1 MNVGLDTIRTRNVV
15 CVLLIALLAGATAWA
30 QGTAQLSGTVKD
42 PSGAVLPGVEV
53 SVTQTA
59 TGAKRTTVTD
69 ETGNYVLPN
78 LPIGPYMLEVSLPG
92 FKTYLQSGIV
102 LQVGTNPQINVVLQ
116 IGQVAEQVEVQADAA
131 LVETRTTGVGQMI
144 DNQRVLELP
153 LNGRQATELIF
164 LAGIATQTI
173 DNSLNS
179 GVRNYP
185 TTVISVAGGAN
196 GGLNYFLDGGTHNDP
211 ENNLN
216 LPLPFPDALQ
226 EFKVETSGV
235 PAQYGHHAAG
245 TVNGVTKSG
254 TNSIHGDAFEF
265 LRNGAMNA
273 RNAYALSNDGLKR
286 NQFGGVIGGPIIK
299 NKLFFF
305 GGEQT
310 TTIRA
315 VPTVNKQFVP
325 TAQMLAGD
333 FTTFASGQCQ
343 NGKDV
348 PLAAPFGTNGYAL
361 NTIDPKL
368 FAPQALALAARLPK
382 AANACGLTQFGGVSN
397 TNEYLTTGKVD
408 YQKTDKHTM
417 FFRYMG
423 AARNASWDYDGQ
435 NILTS
440 STGQTNQK
448 THSLVFGDTYVFG
461 TGVVN
466 SFHLTGIRTVN
477 DRIHPEIIDYND
489 IGVKNVWLPFKGH
502 MRLEVGS
509 GVVNGVNPNGFTIS
523 GVNVQ
528 PGYYNS
534 VEGAISDDLSW
545 IKGSHQW
552 GFGVYWSHLN
562 FTANSNVNAAPFF
575 SFSGQVKT
583 GLALADFLT
592 GYPSSFTAGT
602 KSELYPRQT
611 YFALY
616 LQDTWKAT
624 QHFTLNYGLR
634 YEPFIAPYDGHGRFN
649 FFTYELYNSGF
660 VSKTYPKAPVG
671 LLMPGDAGTPPN
683 GKYMFDRWFH
693 LAPRLGLAWDP
704 NGNGLT
710 VVRAAYG
717 LFNELPPA
725 WTFFGNGAGVP
736 WNSTTAITNP
746 SFADPWNL
754 PSGSFPNG
762 YPGGNPLPS
771 VFTPSSTFPLSG
783 NYDNIRMH
791 AKSTYIQQWNLS
803 LQRQV
808 GANWLFTANYL
819 GNEDVHLWGPQY
831 QLNNAIFAPAATIGN
846 IPQRRVLTLANP
858 AVGPYYN
865 GIGETEDGGTGSY
878 NALLISVQ
886 RRRAKGLTISGNYTW
901 SHCISDGVV
910 SQPGSTGI
918 TLGLRRVLRGNC
930 GSNSGSA
937 GQASVSGGDRRHV
950 LSVSAVVESPRFAN
964 STLRLLGSGWQLSGI
979 LKLQSGTS
987 FTVNSGTDVTLTGT
1001 SDNQRALQILANPY
1015 MPNKNR
1021 DQWLNPAAFAR
1032 PANGQYGN
1040 AANSI
1045 RGPGIFQLD
1054 TGLTRKFA
1062 IREGQS
1068 VEFRAEAFNLTNHV
1082 NPNNPS
1088 LLLNSQTFGK
1098 ITSAGDPRIT
1108 GPGDPRIMQ
1117 LALKYVF

>member
-1 MNVGLDTIRTRNVV
+1 MERIRAI
-15 CVLLIALLAGATAWA
+15 VLASLALLAACPAGWA

-42 PSGAVLPGVEV
+42 QSGAVLPGVEV
-53 SVTQTA
+53 SATQTA
-59 TGAKRTTVTD
+59 TGAKRTGVSD
-69 ETGNYVLPN
+69 ETGSFVLPN
-78 LPIGPYMLEVSLPG
+78 LPIGPYLLEASLPG
-92 FKTYLQSGIV
+92 FKSYVQSGIV
-102 LQVGTNPQINVVLQ
+102 LQVGANPLINIALQVGQIADQ
-116 IGQVAEQVEVQADAA
+116 IEVQADAA
-131 LVETRTTGVGQMI
+131 LVETRSTGVGQMI

-164 LAGIATQTI
+164 LAGIATQTT
-173 DNSLNS
+173 DASLNS

-211 ENNLN
+211 ENSLN

-254 TNSIHGDAFEF
+254 TNSFHGDAFEF
-265 LRNGAMNA
+265 VRNGSMNA

-305 GGEQT
+305 GGEQAT
-310 TTIRA
+310 TLRA
-315 VPTVNKQFVP
+315 LPSANKQFVP
-325 TAQMLAGD
+325 TPQMLAGD
-333 FTTFASGQCQ
+333 FTTFASAQCQ
-343 NGKDV
+343 SGKDV
-348 PLAAPFGTNGYAL
+348 TLAAPFGTGGFAR

-368 FAPQALALAARLPK
+368 FVPQAMALAARLPK
-382 AANACGLTQFGGVSN
+382 AENACGLTEFGGVSN
-397 TNEYLTTGKVD
+397 TNEYLTTAKVD
-408 YQKTDKHTM
+408 FQKTEKHSI
-417 FFRYMG
+417 FARYMG
-423 AARNASWDYDGQ
+423 AKRTASWDYDGQ

-440 STGQTNQK
+440 STGQTNLL
-448 THSLVFGDTYVFG
+448 THSLVIGDTFLLG
-461 TGVVN
+461 AGMVN
-466 SFHLTGIRTVN
+466 SLHITGLRTIN
-477 DRIHPEIIDYND
+477 NRIHPEIIDYGD
-489 IGVKNVWLPFKGH
+489 IGVKNIWIPFKGH
-502 MRLEVGS
+502 MRLDVGS

-534 VEGAISDDLSW
+534 VEADISDDLSV
-545 IKGSHQW
+545 IQGAHQW
-552 GFGVYWSHLN
+552 GTGVIWSHLN
-562 FTANSNVNAAPFF
+562 FTANSNVNAAPYFQF
-575 SFSGQVKT
+575 TGQVKT

-592 GYPSSFTAGT
+592 GYPSSFRAGT

-624 QHFTLNYGLR
+624 PHVTVNYGIR

-649 FFTYELYNSGF
+649 FFSYDLYNAGF
-660 VSKTYPKAPVG
+660 VSKTYPKAPAG
-671 LLMPGDAGTPPN
+671 LLMPGDAGTPPD
-683 GKYMFDRWFH
+683 GKYMFDRWLHF
-693 LAPRLGLAWDP
+693 APRLGLAWDP
-704 NGNGLT
+704 KGDGLM

-717 LFNELPPA
+717 IFNELPPA

-736 WNSTTAITNP
+736 WNATTSITNP
-746 SFADPWNL
+746 SFADPWSL

-771 VFTPSSTFPLSG
+771 VFTPTSDFPLSG
-783 NYDNIRMH
+783 DYDNIRMH
-791 AKSTYIQQWNLS
+791 AKSTYIHQWNLS
-803 LQRQV
+803 IQRQA
-808 GANWLFTANYL
+808 GANWLFAANYL
-819 GNEDVHLWGPQY
+819 GNQDVHLWGPQY
-831 QLNNAIFAPAATIGN
+831 QLNYAIFTPTATVGN
-846 IPQRRVLTLANP
+846 LPQRRVLTLANP
-858 AVGPYYN
+858 GAGRYYN

-878 NALLISVQ
+878 NAMLISVQ

-901 SHCISDGVV
+901 SHCITDGVI
-910 SQPGSTGI
+910 SQPGTTGL
-918 TLGLRRVLRGNC
+918 TPGLRRFTRGNC
-930 GSNSGSA
+930 GTTSGLQA
-937 GQASVSGGDRRHV
+937 GAASVSGGDRRHV
-950 LSVSAVVESPRFAN
+950 VNLSTVVESPTFAN

-987 FTVNSGTDVTLTGT
+987 FTVSAGTDVTLNGAT
-1001 SDNQRALQILANPY
+1001 DNQRALQILADPY
-1015 MPNKNR
+1015 MPNKTR

-1040 AANSI
+1040 AANTI
-1045 RGPGIFQLD
+1045 RGPGFVQLD
-1054 TGLTRKFA
+1054 MGLTRKFQ
-1062 IREGQS
+1062 IRETQS
-1068 VEFRAEAFNLTNHV
+1068 VEFRAEAFNLPNHV

-1088 LLLNSQTFGK
+1088 LLLNAQTFGK
-1098 ITSAGDPRIT
+1098 ITSAL
-1108 GPGDPRIMQ
+1108 DPRIMQ